1 MKILI
6 FIIMFVLIGCF
17 LIISNNN
24 LYIYK
29 TEGMQKFAEN
39 WSKWK
44 NNVQKNLMSII
55 SQTTKLNWM
64 PK

>member
-1 MKILI
+1 M

-39 WSKWK
+39 WNLWRD
-44 NNVQKNLMSII
+44 NIQKNLISVI